1 MENVEKQD
9 MEKQSFFQQKE
20 KRSFQTL
27 SHFLMWGLILTLF
40 RINIWYIGEIT
51 TVLGY
56 CCLFY
61 VVNCLKKENRWFL
74 KLQIVFSILFAI
86 MLLQV
91 FFHATPIYLNYAF
104 EVSILSGMSGFLW
117 ILFYYDLTK
126 GLLMMATEEVVLKQ
140 LKKATRYILCFIVL
154 LESSIVVLTLYGIRE
169 IPLINL
175 VSLIVCIIFL
185 IFGIGAFYGFYQA
198 IKPLQQKEIV
208 ISEERLFQ
216 IKLWNC
222 GYCLLCLFCIVIGSG
237 LSNHWN
243 ENPPKQR
250 EEIQVTDHAKMIKE
264 QLMNHGVSEP
274 LIDDLTKEDL
284 ERIEDVKN
292 VQMDTVFCF
301 LQNRV
306 DLSENMGWREEEE
319 KEIKGPYFELET
331 LYIENSKK
339 EVYSIHY
346 WKWKKKPLHWNDGIS
361 VEITCFDEES
371 VNLTSIKPTL
381 QSGWLLYKKGEKE
394 YQRQLPRLADA
405 LSSSMEN
412 TDWFFSMMPYRN
424 EGVLAGMT
432 YPVSSFQQRGYIMF
446 EYKDLPKTLYSLSN
460 RVRYIHHTNFIQY
473 PYQYPE
479 MNLYGEGQ
487 RYYDSQYF
495 FIP

>member
-175 VSLIVCIIFL
+175 ISLGGVIIFL

-198 IKPLQQKEIV
+198 IKPLQQKEII
-208 ISEERLFQ
+208 ISEESLFR

-237 LSNHWN
+237 LSNNWN

-264 QLMNHGVSEP
+264 QLMNHGVSQP

-284 ERIEDVKN
+284 ERIKDVKN
-292 VQMDTVFCF
+292 VQMDTVFCS

-306 DLSENMGWREEEE
+306 DLSENMEQREE

-371 VNLTSIKPTL
+371 ANLTSIKPTF

-412 TDWFFSMMPYRN
+412 TDWFFSMSAYRY
-424 EGVLAGMT
+424 EGVLGGMT
-432 YPVSSFQQRGYIMF
+432 YPVYSSKQRGYIMF
-446 EYKDLPKTLYSLSN
+446 EYTDLPKKLTCITNS
-460 RVRYIHHTNFIQY
+460 VQYIHHTNFIQY

-479 MNLYGEGQ
+479 MNLYGEGE
-487 RYYDSQYF
+487 RYYGSQYF
-495 FIP
+495 LIP